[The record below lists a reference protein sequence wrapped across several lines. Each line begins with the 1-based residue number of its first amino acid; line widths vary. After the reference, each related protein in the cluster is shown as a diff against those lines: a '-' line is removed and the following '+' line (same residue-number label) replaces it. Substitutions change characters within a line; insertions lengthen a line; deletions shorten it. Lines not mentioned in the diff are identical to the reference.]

1 MTFTLIFIFSALFIL
16 AIIHC
21 KTGNKTAYKNY
32 IKWPLH
38 LSSLANITVYCIW
51 IIGCL
56 LMLMEIIFL
65 CDVYNSTTFPWFV
78 FEVALITSIIVLLFT
93 LILIKHRIRHEK
105 NKVLK
110 HLGVIFKALFLQMM
124 CVSFTSIVFAIK
136 FYIKNN

>member
-1 MTFTLIFIFSALFIL
+1 MTLTLIFIFSALFIL

-21 KTGNKTAYKNY
+21 KTGYKIPYNNY

-56 LMLMEIIFL
+56 LMLMEILFL
-65 CDVYNSTTFPWFV
+65 CDVYNGTTFPWFV

-93 LILIKHRIRHEK
+93 LILIKNRIHH
-105 NKVLK
+105 NKDKVIQ
-110 HLGVIFKALFLQMM
+110 HLRVIFKALFLQMM
-124 CVSFTSIVFAIK
+124 CVSFTSIVFVIK